1 MPGDFRLGAETSCL
15 AMPILSSALLELLAL
30 IGGGGGDWRVC
41 IAAAPVYR
49 RQLGPVRDCGNA
61 GVAEKRNNKE
71 FNLSSY
77 FFSIFFSTAAR
88 QQSTFGWDC
97 FPQPQFP
104 LGEHARRV
112 RKLPSISECAPPLLV
127 LQQISFHASRRCQ
140 GARVDVPPSPRP
152 PAVRLFP
159 SSLSDPGA
167 R

>member
-77 FFSIFFSTAAR
+77 ILFFFYFFLNSCTP
-88 QQSTFGWDC
+88 TKHLW
-97 FPQPQFP
+97 
-104 LGEHARRV
+104 LG
-112 RKLPSISECAPPLLV
+112 
-127 LQQISFHASRRCQ
+127 
-140 GARVDVPPSPRP
+140 
-152 PAVRLFP
+152 LFP
-159 SSLSDPGA
+159 SASISTGGTRATSQKAALHF
-167 R
+167 